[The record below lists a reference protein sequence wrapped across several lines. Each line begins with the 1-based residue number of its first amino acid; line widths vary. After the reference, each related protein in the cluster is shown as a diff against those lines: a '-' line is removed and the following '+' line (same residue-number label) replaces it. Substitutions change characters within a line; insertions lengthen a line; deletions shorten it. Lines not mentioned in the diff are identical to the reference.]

1 MADKE
6 TQVAADASA
15 TNTYDT
21 VTSEHHTDTNEQHT
35 NVNGL
40 HTDTN
45 EQHTSTAPTEV
56 GGDEALRDITFEK
69 AGESAAA
76 EDPSQDAAYPQGLKL
91 SLIVLSLMLAVFCVA
106 LDNTVHSR
114 SIPSMRLPLT
124 WPFLRSSRSQFPVS
138 LMTFTT

>member
-6 TQVAADASA
+6 TQVATDASA

-21 VTSEHHTDTNEQHT
+21 VTSEHHTDTNAHHT
-35 NVNGL
+35 NANEL
-40 HTDTN
+40 HADNN

-56 GGDEALRDITFEK
+56 GVDEGLKDITLEK

-76 EDPSQDAAYPQGLKL
+76 EDPSQDAIYPQGLKL

-114 SIPSMRLPLT
+114 SIQSMRRLLT
-124 WPFLRSSRSQFPVS
+124 
-138 LMTFTT
+138 

>member
-21 VTSEHHTDTNEQHT
+21 VTSDQHT
-35 NVNGL
+35 NVNGF
-40 HTDTN
+40 HTDPN

-56 GGDEALRDITFEK
+56 GGDEALRDITLEK

-76 EDPSQDAAYPQGLKL
+76 EDPSQDGTYPQGLKL

-106 LDNTVHSR
+106 LDNTVHSG
-114 SIPSMRLPLT
+114 SLSFTRLSLT
-124 WPFLRSSRSQFPVS
+124 WFFFRSSLSQSHVS